1 MCTIEAAMRR
11 IKKGSECMFVYT
23 EPSSCPAVLSP
34 HKEENKFKTYVSV
47 VTFEEGTFKGYVA
60 QIACC
65 VTIIT

>member
-1 MCTIEAAMRR
+1 
-11 IKKGSECMFVYT
+11 MFVYT

-34 HKEENKFKTYVSV
+34 QKEENKFKTYVSV

-65 VTIIT
+65 VTITT